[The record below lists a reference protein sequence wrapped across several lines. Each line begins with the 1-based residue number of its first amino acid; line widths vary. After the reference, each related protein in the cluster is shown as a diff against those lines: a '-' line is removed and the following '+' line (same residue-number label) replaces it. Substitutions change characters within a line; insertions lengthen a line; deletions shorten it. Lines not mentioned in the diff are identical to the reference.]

1 MSLSSGASGGKGID
15 ANPVETYDS
24 GDEWDIGVGNLIID
38 LDADLEKDQQK
49 LEMSGSKEVGLPAPN
64 AVATL
69 PDNIKFVSPVPGPQ
83 GKEGKSKS
91 KRSKSG
97 KDSGKPT
104 PGTSLFTPSE
114 GAGGKKEAQGRSG
127 DGANSGNLVPAV
139 TPKGSEKS
147 AKASRSV
154 AGSKKEKEGGSSKS
168 KKERSEGAG
177 AAAEKEPSVL
187 QPLALAVR
195 VGQYDGGQGTE
206 PAAAEQLGSIA
217 IDTGAAL
224 NPLGV
229 KSELEDGENECRQ
242 LKKVKSEKVRKASGC
257 GWSGVAARLWRSLL
271 RKGCA
276 TVGDEEAGAYS
287 GTVRPVSLRASTDGR
302 LVPPGSGA
310 RMVWLCDV
318 LASGCS
324 SGRAPVEPC
333 MASGNRAPAN
343 HLRSLCV
350 RVPSC
355 RTLGDLVSLVLRLCR
370 AGPSLSNSCRSV
382 GGAWAGGEGDV
393 PVLCPLQLPTRQ
405 GSLLS
410 AVLCFLVPSPCVS
423 KLPAA
428 PRRIYFFLVASFAEK
443 ETLTC

>member
-1 MSLSSGASGGKGID
+1 MDPQGVEAGKSLEPRGAVNSKMSLSSGASGGKGID

-91 KRSKSG
+91 KRSKTG

-104 PGTSLFTPSE
+104 PGSSLFTPGE

-127 DGANSGNLVPAV
+127 DGANSGGLVATV
-139 TPKGSEKS
+139 TPKSSEKS

-168 KKERSEGAG
+168 KKERSESAG

-217 IDTGAAL
+217 IDTGSAL

-229 KSELEDGENECRQ
+229 KSELEDGDSECRQ
-242 LKKVKSEKVRKASGC
+242 LKKVKSEKVRELLGAWVPLLLLTWHC
-257 GWSGVAARLWRSLL
+257 CDMALWVTRECVSF
-271 RKGCA
+271 
-276 TVGDEEAGAYS
+276 TAG
-287 GTVRPVSLRASTDGR
+287 ASTDVW
-302 LVPPGSGA
+302 LVPPGFGVKV
-310 RMVWLCDV
+310 VWPCDV
-318 LASGCS
+318 LMSGHG
-324 SGRAPVEPC
+324 SGLTLVKPGFWEPYV
-333 MASGNRAPAN
+333 SKSPADTV
-343 HLRSLCV
+343 LW
-350 RVPSC
+350 VPSC
-355 RTLGDLVSLVLRLCR
+355 CTL
-370 AGPSLSNSCRSV
+370 
-382 GGAWAGGEGDV
+382 
-393 PVLCPLQLPTRQ
+393 
-405 GSLLS
+405 
-410 AVLCFLVPSPCVS
+410 
-423 KLPAA
+423 
-428 PRRIYFFLVASFAEK
+428 
-443 ETLTC
+443 

>member
-127 DGANSGNLVPAV
+127 DGANSGGLVPAV

-242 LKKVKSEKVRKASGC
+242 LKKVKSEK
-257 GWSGVAARLWRSLL
+257 
-271 RKGCA
+271 
-276 TVGDEEAGAYS
+276 
-287 GTVRPVSLRASTDGR
+287 
-302 LVPPGSGA
+302 
-310 RMVWLCDV
+310 
-318 LASGCS
+318 
-324 SGRAPVEPC
+324 
-333 MASGNRAPAN
+333 
-343 HLRSLCV
+343 
-350 RVPSC
+350 
-355 RTLGDLVSLVLRLCR
+355 
-370 AGPSLSNSCRSV
+370 
-382 GGAWAGGEGDV
+382 
-393 PVLCPLQLPTRQ
+393 
-405 GSLLS
+405 
-410 AVLCFLVPSPCVS
+410 
-423 KLPAA
+423 
-428 PRRIYFFLVASFAEK
+428 
-443 ETLTC
+443 

>member
-127 DGANSGNLVPAV
+127 DGANSGGLVPAV

-154 AGSKKEKEGGSSKS
+154 AGSKKDKEGGSSKS

-177 AAAEKEPSVL
+177 APSEKEPGVL

-229 KSELEDGENECRQ
+229 KSELEDGEGECRQ
-242 LKKVKSEKVRKASGC
+242 LKKVKSEKVRKGLGC
-257 GWSGVAARLWRSLL
+257 GWRR
-271 RKGCA
+271 RRC
-276 TVGDEEAGAYS
+276 
-287 GTVRPVSLRASTDGR
+287 
-302 LVPPGSGA
+302 
-310 RMVWLCDV
+310 
-318 LASGCS
+318 
-324 SGRAPVEPC
+324 RAPVRP
-333 MASGNRAPAN
+333 
-343 HLRSLCV
+343 
-350 RVPSC
+350 
-355 RTLGDLVSLVLRLCR
+355 
-370 AGPSLSNSCRSV
+370 
-382 GGAWAGGEGDV
+382 
-393 PVLCPLQLPTRQ
+393 PV
-405 GSLLS
+405 
-410 AVLCFLVPSPCVS
+410 
-423 KLPAA
+423 PAA
-428 PRRIYFFLVASFAEK
+428 LQEEPGQ
-443 ETLTC
+443 TGG

>member
-91 KRSKSG
+91 KRSKTG

-104 PGTSLFTPSE
+104 PGSSLFTPSE
-114 GAGGKKEAQGRSG
+114 GAGGKKEVQGRSG
-127 DGANSGNLVPAV
+127 DGANSGGLVPTV
-139 TPKGSEKS
+139 TPKSSEKS

-168 KKERSEGAG
+168 KKERSESVG

-229 KSELEDGENECRQ
+229 KSELEDGESECRQ
-242 LKKVKSEKVRKASGC
+242 LKKVKSEKVRELLGHGC
-257 GWSGVAARLWRSLL
+257 YCSCSRGVAVTW
-271 RKGCA
+271 
-276 TVGDEEAGAYS
+276 
-287 GTVRPVSLRASTDGR
+287 
-302 LVPPGSGA
+302 
-310 RMVWLCDV
+310 
-318 LASGCS
+318 
-324 SGRAPVEPC
+324 
-333 MASGNRAPAN
+333 
-343 HLRSLCV
+343 HCV
-350 RVPSC
+350 
-355 RTLGDLVSLVLRLCR
+355 
-370 AGPSLSNSCRSV
+370 
-382 GGAWAGGEGDV
+382 
-393 PVLCPLQLPTRQ
+393 
-405 GSLLS
+405 
-410 AVLCFLVPSPCVS
+410 
-423 KLPAA
+423 
-428 PRRIYFFLVASFAEK
+428 
-443 ETLTC
+443 